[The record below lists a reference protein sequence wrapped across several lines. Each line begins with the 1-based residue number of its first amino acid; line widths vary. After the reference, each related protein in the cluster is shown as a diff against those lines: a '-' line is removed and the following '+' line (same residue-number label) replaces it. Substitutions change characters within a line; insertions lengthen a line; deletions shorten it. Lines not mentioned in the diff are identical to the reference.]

1 MPMPSLERSL
11 TTHHLPPR
19 HSAVKILS
27 STDTP
32 EGSFEDRGE
41 VRVCKVAAA
50 SGPGSSGGA
59 LRCKNYGCQAEF
71 DEACNDETSC
81 RHHTMPPVFHDL
93 RKWWGCC
100 EDKKFT
106 SFEELLALPGC
117 AVGKHSATPPAK
129 ELERQAS
136 LASATQ
142 KARTA
147 AHRRTAPPTAAPVHP
162 LRAHHRRVAP
172 HRCAHCLDLAS
183 ASHLL
188 VVPCTAVHP

>member
-1 MPMPSLERSL
+1 
-11 TTHHLPPR
+11 
-19 HSAVKILS
+19 
-27 STDTP
+27 
-32 EGSFEDRGE
+32 
-41 VRVCKVAAA
+41 
-50 SGPGSSGGA
+50 
-59 LRCKNYGCQAEF
+59 
-71 DEACNDETSC
+71 
-81 RHHTMPPVFHDL
+81 MPPVFHDL

-117 AVGKHSATPPAK
+117 AVDKHSATPPAK